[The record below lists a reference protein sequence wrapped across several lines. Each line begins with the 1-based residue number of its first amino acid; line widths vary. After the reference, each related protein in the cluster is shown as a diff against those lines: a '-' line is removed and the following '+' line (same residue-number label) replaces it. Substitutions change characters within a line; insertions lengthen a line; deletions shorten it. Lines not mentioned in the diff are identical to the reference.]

1 MDSALMLLADGRFP
15 SGRPRLLGGSR
26 SRRWRSGDVVDV
38 ATLERYLHGRLA
50 TTGRVDAAFAA
61 YTCARSADLATIA
74 GELDDEYSA
83 RVMSPYLRA
92 TSRRLGRQLLRAA
105 GRVWPSVGVAAVS
118 ATPGGPHQP
127 IALGAVVAA
136 AGGSPA
142 DAAAV
147 AFHHLGAAVT
157 SAAVRLLGLDPIEL
171 AAVQAGAGR
180 AVDAR
185 RDEWIAWSSGSPSR
199 PARGRRL
206 AHRDPRR
213 ATRRPRRPAVHRMTD
228 HFTGRITGPLT
239 VLFTEHWS
247 PRAPA

>member
-1 MDSALMLLADGRFP
+1 MDSALMLLVDGRFP
-15 SGRPRLLGGSR
+15 AGGHAYSAGVEAAVAV
-26 SRRWRSGDVVDV
+26 GDVVDV
-38 ATLERYLHGRLA
+38 ATLEHYLHGRLA

-180 AVDAR
+180 AVDAG
-185 RDEWIAWSSGSPSR
+185 RDEWIAWSSGSPSDL
-199 PARGRRL
+199 PAAGGSLTEILGERHGGLDARL
-206 AHRDPRR
+206 FIA
-213 ATRRPRRPAVHRMTD
+213 
-228 HFTGRITGPLT
+228 
-239 VLFTEHWS
+239 
-247 PRAPA
+247 